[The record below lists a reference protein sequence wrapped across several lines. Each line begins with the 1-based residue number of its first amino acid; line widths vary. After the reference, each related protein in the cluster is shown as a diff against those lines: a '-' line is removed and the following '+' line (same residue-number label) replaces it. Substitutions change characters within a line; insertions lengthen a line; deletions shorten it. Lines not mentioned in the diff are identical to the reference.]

1 MSNSREEEIEEEYEQ
16 PEPVKQRKQSPAS
29 RIEKKALANG
39 EGDSISPAIAS
50 QYRPSVALSAAER
63 ARRNIN
69 AKLANPLL
77 GYTYTELR
85 RKGRAYAYDYAL
97 AEADD
102 VRALEI
108 GACLARDPGDLSYAK
123 ELGITDQELEVLEN
137 ERNHR
142 WSQPRLLYLVIVLC
156 SVCAAVQGMD
166 ETVVNG
172 AQLFY
177 AGQFGIGGDDARS
190 TWLVGLVNAAPYV
203 CCAFVGCWLTSP
215 FNEWFGRRG
224 TIFITCLF
232 SAIAC
237 LWQGFVNVSLT
248 PNWTH
253 NDMSRTDQNRHGGT
267 CSSPA
272 SLSA

>member
-1 MSNSREEEIEEEYEQ
+1 MSNAREEVVEDGCEGTGT
-16 PEPVKQRKQSPAS
+16 VNKRKQSPAS
-29 RIEKKALANG
+29 HIENGASKEGDNDVDG

-50 QYRPSVALSAAER
+50 RYRPSVALSAAER

-108 GACLARDPGDLSYAK
+108 GACLARDPEDLSHAK
-123 ELGITDQELEVLEN
+123 ELGITDEELEVLEK
-137 ERNHR
+137 EHSHR
-142 WSQPRLLYLVIVLC
+142 WSQPRVLYLVIVLC

-203 CCAFVGCWLTSP
+203 CCAFVGCWLTTP
-215 FNEWFGRRG
+215 FNDWFGRRG

-237 LWQGFVNVSLT
+237 LWQGFVNLS
-248 PNWTH
+248 P
-253 NDMSRTDQNRHGGT
+253 DMWV
-267 CSSPA
+267 C
-272 SLSA
+272 